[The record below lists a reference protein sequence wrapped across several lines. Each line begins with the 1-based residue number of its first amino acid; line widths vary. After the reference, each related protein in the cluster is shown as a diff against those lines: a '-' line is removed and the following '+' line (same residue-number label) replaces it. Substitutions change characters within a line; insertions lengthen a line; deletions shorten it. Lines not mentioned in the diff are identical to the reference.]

1 MDAYNLKSDSAVRFR
16 LSRNQAYFL
25 AFVSLCLVI
34 ITGLLIAVLVIQV
47 TTQNGE
53 KGKEF
58 GTEDIRSSIF
68 ANINSDK
75 IAANLE
81 AFAEKPHVT
90 GTEANK
96 EVADRIME
104 TWKANGLEDVHQ
116 IPYEVLLSYPKYDAP
131 NHVYVLNGDGSVLFK
146 TVGLSPDL
154 TGNDSSPEASIQWLA
169 YSPEGTVQGQP
180 IYCNYGRVED
190 FQTLEKQFGIANLN
204 GKIAVMRYGGDFRGD
219 KVRHAYQR
227 GAVGAIIYSDP
238 AEIAMEGPER
248 VYPGTDWMPPSG
260 VQRGSLLRADGDPLT
275 PLLPAKKDFF
285 KERTIE
291 DVKRDPETLPQI
303 PAIPLSYGDAF
314 EILSR
319 MDGPEVPKE
328 WQGGLNFTYRV
339 GPGLKSGRGQTVK
352 VEVHSKLEVRPIQ
365 NVIGY
370 IWGSE
375 RPDEWVML
383 GNHFDAWV
391 FGAIDPNSG
400 TAVLAEVAKGLAQTV
415 RTTGWRPKRTIVFC
429 AWDAEEPGLIGST
442 EFVEEFADVL
452 RERAVVYLNVDNIS
466 SNVTL
471 NIHAVPSLYQA
482 AVDASK
488 SVQNPNGQ
496 GSVFG
501 PWIENYPS
509 RTSWLP
515 DFPHM
520 GIPGGGSDQKSFLDF
535 LGIPVMMIT
544 YIDPKRGQYPLYHTR
559 YELPFVNEHIFDNN
573 QLAVHKAV
581 GEYWAE
587 LARIFADSPL
597 LPISATTLAHRLLAD
612 YLEGIKKP
620 ILDLSSQ
627 FPSTCGPAKTQ
638 LDNLIQN
645 GHQFM
650 AQAEEFERHAQGQSA
665 SANLA
670 QLAWAND
677 RLRKLEQCFL
687 NPAMGLAR
695 EEPLKRHVLFAT
707 GNDNS
712 YAATTLANVYNK
724 IGRFR
729 GAKSDNERT
738 KRGNELA
745 LELTVVQQAIRCAV
759 STLSKGI

>member
-1 MDAYNLKSDSAVRFR
+1 MNSFR
-16 LSRNQAYFL
+16 LSRCQAL
-25 AFVSLCLVI
+25 LSVALVVLSLITI
-34 ITGLLIAVLVIQV
+34 ISLLIAILV
-47 TTQNGE
+47 TQISTKYE
-53 KGKEF
+53 QKPKEF
-58 GTEDIRSSIF
+58 GTDDIRSSIF

-96 EVADRIME
+96 KVADRIME

-116 IPYEVLLSYPKYDAP
+116 IPYEVLLSYPKYDSP

-204 GKIAVMRYGGDFRGD
+204 GKIAVMRYGRIFRGD
-219 KVRHAYQR
+219 MVHHAYQR
-227 GAVGAIIYSDP
+227 GAVGCILYSDP
-238 AEIAMEGPER
+238 AEIAAEGPNETF
-248 VYPGTDWMPPSG
+248 PSKIWLPPNG
-260 VQRGSLLRADGDPLT
+260 VQRGSTQKGHGDALS
-275 PLLPAKKDFF
+275 PLLPSKKDFHR
-285 KERTIE
+285 ERTIE
-291 DVKRDPETLPQI
+291 EVKRDPETLPQI

-328 WQGGLNFTYRV
+328 WQGALNFTYRV

-442 EFVEEFADVL
+442 EFVEEFAEIL
-452 RERAVVYLNVDNIS
+452 QQKAVVYLNVDLIS
-466 SNVTL
+466 SNQSLSVST
-471 NIHAVPSLYQA
+471 VPSLFHSAVA
-482 AVDASK
+482 AAKVVKNPLDDQLTVFDSWAKHFPSK
-488 SVQNPNGQ
+488 T
-496 GSVFG
+496 
-501 PWIENYPS
+501 E
-509 RTSWLP
+509 WLP
-515 DFPHM
+515 DIPEM
-520 GIPGGGSDQKSFLDF
+520 SIPGGGSDHITFLNFLGVPVMDF
-535 LGIPVMMIT
+535 LYKDAESPG
-544 YIDPKRGQYPLYHTR
+544 YSYPLYHSR
-559 YELPFVNEHIFDNN
+559 YELPFVNEHLFDNN
-573 QLAVHKAV
+573 HLAVHKAV

-612 YLEGIKKP
+612 YLEAIKKP

-627 FPSTCGPAKTQ
+627 FPSSSGPAKTQ

-645 GHQFM
+645 GHRFM

-665 SANLA
+665 GANLA

-677 RLRKLEQCFL
+677 RLRKLEQCFV

-695 EEPLKRHVLFAT
+695 EEPLQRHVLFAT
-707 GNDNS
+707 SKDNF
-712 YAATTLANVYNK
+712 YASNTIAIVYKK
-724 IGRFR
+724 IGQFR
-729 GAKSDNERT
+729 DAKSAEERT

-745 LELTVVQQAIRCAV
+745 LELAVVQQAIHCAT
-759 STLSKGI
+759 STLRKGI